1 MCIET
6 VPVPMEVV
14 DRLRQIAENLVDL
27 GNDISDFVIT
37 CQQVHQVVNEK
48 PETKEAP
55 APTTPDLFSQ
65 EPEAVADGTAEAPA
79 GDAQPRHRHV
89 GELGQKRWTPAERE
103 SLRRLIAT
111 GADDRTIYDTYIINN
126 RPRTYHAVVREIYSQ
141 RMTARAIA
149 ARNR

>member
-27 GNDISDFVIT
+27 GNEISDFVIT
-37 CQQVHQVVNEK
+37 CQQVHQVVNVK
-48 PETKEAP
+48 PEDP
-55 APTTPDLFSQ
+55 SPTNPDLFSQ
-65 EPEAVADGTAEAPA
+65 ETEAVADGTAEAPA
-79 GDAQPRHRHV
+79 GDAQQRHRHV

>member
-1 MCIET
+1 MET
-6 VPVPMEVV
+6 TVHTEMLK
-14 DRLRQIAENLVDL
+14 RLEDLAAVLYSIGAELRSYVKQYQPD
-27 GNDISDFVIT
+27 
-37 CQQVHQVVNEK
+37 
-48 PETKEAP
+48 AP
-55 APTTPDLFSQ
+55 ATPDLFHQ
-65 EPEAVADGTAEAPA
+65 EEALEVCEEHVADEAPA
-79 GDAQPRHRHV
+79 APTGDTEAHTRTRHV

-126 RPRTYHAVVREIYSQ
+126 RPRTFHAVIREIYSQ